1 MQNGIIGITRNDQ
14 TRDKFCVTWAE
25 RSRISQDTRYLFN
38 LEDEEEETTF
48 TRSDSLPSQM
58 KHDADDVKKLITQ
71 LTRLD
76 VFRVTTALR
85 EEEDGDM
92 ESISGDI
99 PLVSLAATDSAPTD
113 VVSDLLRAEE
123 RGKLHVITN
132 LKQRLIE
139 KTVGFHGVL
148 KKHRSKT
155 FATLYKATVSTEHT
169 VQKTVKADRK
179 LLQRLLNVVTA
190 GRTVEMGSILKHEL
204 SPVPLSL
211 AKHGDDMN
219 STQKSELINV
229 LADGIPIP
237 SAIPEANMKTC
248 VMIDGNGLIQAL
260 GKPHGCQTF
269 GDYADVFLN
278 NVTSHFRCHTTRVD
292 VVFDHYTGQQSI
304 KAVTRS
310 KRVGK
315 KRPIRKVI
323 DGQNDPLP
331 QVWSNVIASDE
342 NKANLARVLTEI
354 IVTKGT
360 DLPQQCELVT
370 GGGFSCATHAR
381 STRRSEVKLQGNHDE
396 ADTRLVLHSC
406 EAVNQ
411 GYKRVLVICRD
422 TDVMLLVQF
431 IPTQTAEVW
440 MISGTAKKR
449 KCYPIH
455 DLSERF
461 EG

>member
-14 TRDKFCVTWAE
+14 TRDKCCVTGAE
-25 RSRISQDTRYLFN
+25 RSGISQDTRYLFN

-58 KHDADDVKKLITQ
+58 NRDADDVKKSITQ

-76 VFRVTTALR
+76 VFRVNTALR

-92 ESISGDI
+92 DSISGDI
-99 PLVSLAATDSAPTD
+99 PLVSLASKDSAPTD

-132 LKQRLIE
+132 LMQRLIE
-139 KTVGFHGVL
+139 KTVGFHDVL

-155 FATLYKATVSTEHT
+155 FATLYKATVSTKHN
-169 VQKTVKADRK
+169 VQKTVTGDRN
-179 LLQRLLNVVTA
+179 LLQRLLNAVTA

-211 AKHGDDMN
+211 AKHGGDMN

-229 LADGIPIP
+229 LMDGIPIP
-237 SAIPEANMKTC
+237 SASPEANMKTC
-248 VMIDGNGLIQAL
+248 VMIDGPGRIQAI

-269 GDYADVFLN
+269 GDYVDVFLN

-292 VVFDHYTGQQSI
+292 VVFDRYTGDQSI
-304 KAVTRS
+304 KAATRS

-323 DGQNDPLP
+323 DGRNVPLP
-331 QVWSNVIASDE
+331 
-342 NKANLARVLTEI
+342 
-354 IVTKGT
+354 
-360 DLPQQCELVT
+360 
-370 GGGFSCATHAR
+370 
-381 STRRSEVKLQGNHDE
+381 
-396 ADTRLVLHSC
+396 
-406 EAVNQ
+406 
-411 GYKRVLVICRD
+411 
-422 TDVMLLVQF
+422 
-431 IPTQTAEVW
+431 
-440 MISGTAKKR
+440 
-449 KCYPIH
+449 
-455 DLSERF
+455 
-461 EG
+461 